1 MAAGLQH
8 ISVSKVPF
16 CADVGV
22 DVEVNV
28 EVVLLDELDKA
39 NKAVSVGKVVLPLYE
54 SPMLQN
60 GCRTRIRYG
69 PIWRYA
75 PIRVSRSIEKI

>member
-22 DVEVNV
+22 DVEVDV
-28 EVVLLDELDKA
+28 EVVLLDKA
-39 NKAVSVGKVVLPLYE
+39 NKAVSVGKVVLPL
-54 SPMLQN
+54 
-60 GCRTRIRYG
+60 
-69 PIWRYA
+69 
-75 PIRVSRSIEKI
+75 

>member
-22 DVEVNV
+22 DVEVDV
-28 EVVLLDELDKA
+28 EVVLLDKA

-54 SPMLQN
+54 SPILQN
-60 GCRTRIRYG
+60 GCRTRIRYTY
-69 PIWRYA
+69 RE
-75 PIRVSRSIEKI
+75 VSKNYDLK